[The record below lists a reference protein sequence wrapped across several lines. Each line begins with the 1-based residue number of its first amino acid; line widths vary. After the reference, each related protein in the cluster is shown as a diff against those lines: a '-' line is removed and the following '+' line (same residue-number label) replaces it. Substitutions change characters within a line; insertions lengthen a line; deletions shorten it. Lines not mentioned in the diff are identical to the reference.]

1 MPVSRT
7 PMISKLVA
15 ISEGRVSIRPGSD
28 HQLSK
33 HFRAIDKGRF
43 DTISWKKDDVGNY
56 AKSYKDSHG
65 FKSVYIRFKGSKSSK
80 VIPWSLF
87 KKYFVAVS
95 KTDTDALA
103 KWSKPASKNNKPK
116 TLKKEEK
123 KMAAAKSLDTVQI
136 AEEIHYAIRK
146 EGDKFVLYKD
156 MKGMS
161 FRVASGK
168 DISKIRAKM
177 NDLKSKATAKQ
188 NAAKTQTPK
197 DNSDSVDNKN

>member
-1 MPVSRT
+1 MPVSRI
-7 PMISKLVA
+7 PLISKL
-15 ISEGRVSIRPGSD
+15 IEGRVSIKPGSD

-33 HFRAIDKGRF
+33 HFRAVDKGRW
-43 DTISWKKDDVGNY
+43 DNISWKKDDVGNF
-56 AKSYKDSHG
+56 AKPYKDSHG
-65 FKSVYIRFKGSKSSK
+65 FKSVYIRFKGQKTSK
-80 VIPWSLF
+80 VIPMSLF

-95 KTDTDALA
+95 KTDNDSIS
-103 KWSKPASKNNKPK
+103 KWSRTSKNKKTK
-116 TLKKEEK
+116 TLKKEENQ
-123 KMAAAKSLDTVQI
+123 MTIANKSLDTVQI
-136 AEEIHYAIRK
+136 SEEIHYAIRK

-177 NDLKSKATAKQ
+177 NDLKSKATAKL
-188 NAAKTQTPK
+188 NKSKSQTPK